1 MRWQVAH
8 PDDTAFLRFDDE
20 ALVFNPES
28 WETHFLNDSAAFVLE
43 SLLDHPQSVEEIVA
57 LVNRASGGP
66 MPDEFGDQ
74 VADLLH
80 QLESLGLVSAHD

>member
-1 MRWQVAH
+1 MRWQLAH
-8 PDDTAFLRFDDE
+8 PEDTAILRFDDE

-43 SLLDHPQSVEEIVA
+43 SLLDHPQSVEA
-57 LVNRASGGP
+57 LVAAVKGASDAP
-66 MPDEFGDQ
+66 LPDAFGDQ